1 MKFFEKTIA
10 SKEIY
15 NGRILNSKVDEVELP
30 DGGTSFREL
39 VDHKQGV
46 GILPVRG
53 NRIIFVRQFR
63 KAIEKVILE
72 IPAGLVEAGEDPKE
86 AAVRELQEEIGLKP
100 LDLHFLGEMWPS
112 PGFTNEVTTLFMASQ
127 FVIEPRKQD
136 DDEFIEIVE
145 MPIRTVRALYLK
157 GKFSDAKTACVLG
170 RFFSLM

>member
-15 NGRILNSKVDEVELP
+15 NGRILNLKVDEVELP

-46 GILPVRG
+46 GILPVKG

-72 IPAGLVEAGEDPKE
+72 IPAGLVEAGEDPK
-86 AAVRELQEEIGLKP
+86 AVSYTH
-100 LDLHFLGEMWPS
+100 LD
-112 PGFTNEVTTLFMASQ
+112 VYKRQ
-127 FVIEPRKQD
+127 
-136 DDEFIEIVE
+136 
-145 MPIRTVRALYLK
+145 
-157 GKFSDAKTACVLG
+157 
-170 RFFSLM
+170 

>member
-15 NGRILNSKVDEVELP
+15 NGRILNLKVDEVELP

-100 LDLHFLGEMWPS
+100 WICTF
-112 PGFTNEVTTLFMASQ
+112 
-127 FVIEPRKQD
+127 
-136 DDEFIEIVE
+136 
-145 MPIRTVRALYLK
+145 
-157 GKFSDAKTACVLG
+157 
-170 RFFSLM
+170 

>member
-1 MKFFEKTIA
+1 MKRGKC
-10 SKEIY
+10 SL
-15 NGRILNSKVDEVELP
+15 RILAFLA
-30 DGGTSFREL
+30 RWC
-39 VDHKQGV
+39 
-46 GILPVRG
+46 LPVSYTH
-53 NRIIFVRQFR
+53 
-63 KAIEKVILE
+63 L
-72 IPAGLVEAGEDPKE
+72 
-86 AAVRELQEEIGLKP
+86 
-100 LDLHFLGEMWPS
+100 EMWPS